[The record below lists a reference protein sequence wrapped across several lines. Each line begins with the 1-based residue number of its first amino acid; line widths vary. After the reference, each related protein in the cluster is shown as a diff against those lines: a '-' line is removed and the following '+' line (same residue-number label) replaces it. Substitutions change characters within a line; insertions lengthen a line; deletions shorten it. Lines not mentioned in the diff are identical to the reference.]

1 MAEFLTVNIK
11 ENLQAVDVALADFLI
26 ALDDAKA
33 QKAKALKIV
42 HGYGSHG
49 VGGKI
54 LLELKR
60 ILPQMKRRSEIKDYI
75 SGAEWS
81 FANPKAF
88 ALITKVPDAALDEDL
103 NNGNIG
109 ITIVM
114 I

>member
-11 ENLQAVDVALADFLI
+11 DNLQAVDVAIADFLI

-33 QKAKALKIV
+33 QKAKALKVV

-60 ILPQMKRRSEIKDYI
+60 ILPQMKRRGEIKDYI
-75 SGAEWS
+75 SGADWHFS
-81 FANPKAF
+81 SPKAY
-88 ALITKVPDAALDEDL
+88 ALYSKCPEAAHDDDL
-103 NNGNIG
+103 KIGNIG
-109 ITIVM
+109 VTIVM

>member
-1 MAEFLTVNIK
+1 MADFLTVNIK
-11 ENLQAVDVALADFLI
+11 ENLQAVDVAIADFLL

-33 QKAKALKIV
+33 QNAKLVKVV

-60 ILPQMKRRSEIKDYI
+60 LLPQMKRRGEIKDYI
-75 SGAEWS
+75 SGADWNM
-81 FANPKAF
+81 ANPKVF
-88 ALITKVPDAALDEDL
+88 SLITKIPDIALDEDIRAS
-103 NNGNIG
+103 NIG